1 MHWQCDGKFVKF
13 SCLVPKIDTFSTKHM
28 ISEINITIKH
38 PNLRRLFSRQFNAMR
53 NIIIGWVSIVLKY
66 CDTEASWGWV
76 ESHEMCPL
84 LTSVELPEGV
94 SLDLFKFSCHLTFLS
109 TNSLSKIKNYAEIR
123 LVLKNLT
130 NLIFIFKAIVNY
142 LSQMVEKMRSVHWLK
157 YFESLP

>member
-1 MHWQCDGKFVKF
+1 
-13 SCLVPKIDTFSTKHM
+13 
-28 ISEINITIKH
+28 
-38 PNLRRLFSRQFNAMR
+38 
-53 NIIIGWVSIVLKY
+53 
-66 CDTEASWGWV
+66 
-76 ESHEMCPL
+76 MCPQ

-109 TNSLSKIKNYAEIR
+109 TNSLSKIKNYADIR